1 MTRLDTFLLL
11 LLAGI
16 GWGCGFALVGFAVY
30 RGVPGNASLSAIF
43 AGFGFSAG
51 VLIAAIRLALE
62 RENIESRPP
71 WKPMHLQPVFKDCR
85 VRGGAVSEELFE
97 RGLCLPSGTALRDAD
112 LERIA
117 GAENGDPAFAS
128 FRPCIHVDTDVASGH
143 EVEGVARIS
152 LAKHVGAPGQRH
164 RHQAR
169 GELCQ
174 SDAVQ
179 TREQLDSSEQIGV
192 LGAR

>member
-62 RENIESRPP
+62 RQLPRSLSMALRSCDPRP
-71 WKPMHLQPVFKDCR
+71 DR
-85 VRGGAVSEELFE
+85 SA
-97 RGLCLPSGTALRDAD
+97 SGTAPPA
-112 LERIA
+112 A
-117 GAENGDPAFAS
+117 FSGSVFGA
-128 FRPCIHVDTDVASGH
+128 
-143 EVEGVARIS
+143 
-152 LAKHVGAPGQRH
+152 
-164 RHQAR
+164 
-169 GELCQ
+169 
-174 SDAVQ
+174 
-179 TREQLDSSEQIGV
+179 
-192 LGAR
+192 